1 MEFGLNEIH
10 TAEIVNFLRF
20 SRYQRAHRLK
30 GIECA
35 FQDLIESRLAE
46 DNTFTDA
53 VILIVRNYYLR
64 LLSHYTCM
72 EGLTPLQMRR

>member
-30 GIECA
+30 GIDIA
-35 FQDLIESRLAE
+35 FQDLVESRLAE
-46 DNTFTDA
+46 DDTFTE
-53 VILIVRNYYLR
+53 
-64 LLSHYTCM
+64 M
-72 EGLTPLQMRR
+72 EVCDIQF

>member
-1 MEFGLNEIH
+1 MEFGLNEVH

-30 GIECA
+30 GIEFA

-53 VILIVRNYYLR
+53 EVILLINY
-64 LLSHYTCM
+64 SIK
-72 EGLTPLQMRR
+72 GLITT